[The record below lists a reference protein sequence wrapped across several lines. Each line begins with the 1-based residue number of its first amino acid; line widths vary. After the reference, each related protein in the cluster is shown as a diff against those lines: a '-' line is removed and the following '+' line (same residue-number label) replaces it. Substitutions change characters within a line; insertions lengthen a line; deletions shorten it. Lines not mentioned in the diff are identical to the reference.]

1 MGVRRMGSWM
11 WPAHAAL
18 LVVCLCSCGMMGAS
32 GAAPLRPYSMAI
44 TYGFTTEA
52 LRTKKELAAQTETS
66 LLPGAADLEDVPF
79 FTDISAF
86 VRRWKRGR
94 TKPLPTRDN
103 CDLSSF
109 PKSGCVVRNNMAL
122 CRAQVSVDKKGFLWN
137 ADVAFVVRY
146 SSCPDRSLDERDK
159 PIPTTFVVRPNVTE
173 TLLIDGNREWKG
185 ILPAQR
191 PSIAFSLKRDEP
203 PAAKDGSSAPKSA
216 MLLAPVKVTAVA
228 PGAAGSL
235 PMELS
240 VRMDEVKASPKTFS
254 SKVTF
259 ECKSLGASVATYD
272 VGRISLQTDS

>member
-1 MGVRRMGSWM
+1 ML
-11 WPAHAAL
+11 PAHAAL
-18 LVVCLCSCGMMGAS
+18 LVACMCSYGIVGAS

-52 LRTKKELAAQTETS
+52 LRTKRELAQQTETS
-66 LLPGAADLEDVPF
+66 LLPVAADLEDVPF
-79 FTDISAF
+79 FTDITKF

-94 TKPLPTRDN
+94 AKPLPTRDY

-109 PKSGCVVRNNMAL
+109 PKSGCVVRDNMAL

-146 SSCPDRSLDERDK
+146 SSCPDSMEERGGSAV
-159 PIPTTFVVRPNVTE
+159 PNTFTVRPNVTE
-173 TLLIDGNREWKG
+173 TLLIDGVREWKG

-191 PSIAFSLKRDEP
+191 PSISFSLTREEP

-216 MLLAPVKVTAVA
+216 MLQAPVKVVAVA

-240 VRMDEVKASPKTFS
+240 VKMGDVKVTPKAFS
-254 SKVTF
+254 SKVTLECRSAGSSVGTF
-259 ECKSLGASVATYD
+259 E
-272 VGRISLQTDS
+272 VGKIALRTDS